1 MDQGSDA
8 TVSDVAD
15 VNRIL
20 QDQKTGL
27 QRRRELTAMTKR
39 ELVDYIVNVEDNLA
53 TLSARIDA
61 YTDEP

>member
-1 MDQGSDA
+1 M
-8 TVSDVAD
+8 SDVAD

-27 QRRRELTAMTKR
+27 QRRRELSRMTR
-39 ELVDYIVNVEDNLA
+39 GELIDYIVNVEDNLA
-53 TLSARIDA
+53 ALSARIDA